1 MIFKKLRH
9 EIREQQAKVM
19 AKLRQNYAAAK
30 ALTHQ
35 LSDIRRSLKNL
46 EQQLAQRGLVTR
58 PAPDPRKSGPAPS
71 PAPGSI
77 NQYGLAYDNALRSL
91 LEPLITHET
100 KTIVEYGSGASTRML
115 CDIIDA
121 KLPQEARES
130 LVLLSIDHTQD
141 WQRQISQAL
150 PWKNY
155 LHLRHHELAG
165 RCRSSEDQGV
175 NYTTAPEQ
183 LKRPLDLV
191 YVDGRNRMQCVLFS
205 SLLLSPGG
213 TIILDDAR
221 RERYH
226 YARHYFQEVTFHG
239 RFTVFRRPIIRPAP
253 PVTSSNPPETKVI
266 VQIAFGEQAKRELA
280 LGGASV
286 RSYADRIGAAYLTL
300 DETAFTQPPS
310 PEFAKFACHPQIQS
324 YDRAMIIDCDVVIRA
339 QAPDIFSIVPA
350 DHLGVVFES
359 EHLDR
364 VEWIQQ
370 MQELF
375 ELPPESVQN
384 RYFNSGVLVM
394 GRNSYAL
401 FDSQVEETL
410 YRLPQYEQTYLN
422 ARAVKLGIPLYPLEA
437 EFNYISSFDS
447 PYAPDWRHAW
457 FVHIA
462 GSWLSGSMLEP
473 KYWET
478 AGKEGRI
485 TSYAKKDLIGSRC
498 RLVRMEHL
506 LTSLREERE
515 IRVLTPASFL
525 HQDKNRL
532 QSHPTSPE
540 VVSELGNNSSDLLML
555 QGPLSDL
562 HPGNYHARILFVSRP
577 PDTPQSVTVQIVAGS
592 QVILE
597 KQELA
602 VHGESAGFQFQ
613 IEPGQQPVTFQLYGH
628 PGKSLLFRALVLE
641 PQPGARDLTGSGQP
655 DETSS

>member
-1 MIFKKLRH
+1 MFFKKLRH
-9 EIREQQAKVM
+9 EIREQQAKMM
-19 AKLRQNYAAAK
+19 AKLRGNYAAAK
-30 ALTHQ
+30 ALTRQ
-35 LSDIRRSLKNL
+35 VSDIRRSLKNL

-58 PAPDPRKSGPAPS
+58 PAPAPGKSGTIRPS
-71 PAPGSI
+71 APGSI
-77 NQYGLAYDNALRSL
+77 SQYGLAYDNALRSL
-91 LEPLITHET
+91 LEPLITPET

-121 KLPQEARES
+121 KLSRESRES
-130 LVLLSIDHTQD
+130 LVLLSIDHTED
-141 WQRQISQAL
+141 WQRQISRAL
-150 PWKNY
+150 PWRNY
-155 LHLRHHELAG
+155 LHLRHYELAG
-165 RCRSSEDQGV
+165 RCQSSEDLGV

-191 YVDGRNRMQCVLFS
+191 YVDGRNRVQCVLFA
-205 SLLLSPGG
+205 SLLLSPEG

-226 YARHYFQEVTFHG
+226 YARHFFQEVTFHG
-239 RFTVFRRPIIRPAP
+239 RFTVFRRPIVRPASP
-253 PVTSSNPPETKVI
+253 AASSNPSETKVI

-280 LGGASV
+280 LSTASV
-286 RSYADRIGAAYLTL
+286 RSYADRIGAAYITL
-300 DETAFTQPPS
+300 DETSFPQPPS
-310 PEFAKFACHPQIQS
+310 PEFAKFTCHPLIQS

-339 QAPDIFSIVPA
+339 QAPDVFSIVPP

-359 EHLDR
+359 EHMDR
-364 VEWIQQ
+364 TGWIQQ

-375 ELPPESVQN
+375 ALPPESVEN

-401 FDSQVEETL
+401 LDNQAEETM
-410 YRLPQYEQTYLN
+410 YRLPQYEQTYFN

-437 EFNYISSFDS
+437 EFNYISSFD
-447 PYAPDWRHAW
+447 PAYAPDWRYAW

-473 KYWET
+473 KYWEAASK
-478 AGKEGRI
+478 AGNI
-485 TSYAKKDLIGSRC
+485 TSYAKKDLIGSHC

-525 HQDKNRL
+525 HHDKNRL

-540 VVSELGNNSSDLLML
+540 VVSELGNSSSDLLML
-555 QGPLSDL
+555 QGPLADL
-562 HPGNYHARILFVSRP
+562 DPGNYLARILVVPAP
-577 PDTPQSVTVQIVAGS
+577 PHPPRSMAVQVMAGS

-597 KQELA
+597 KQELP
-602 VHGESAGFQFQ
+602 VLEESAGFQFQ
-613 IEPGQQPVTFQLYGH
+613 IEPGQQPVTFQLYGY

-641 PQPGARDLTGSGQP
+641 PQSG
-655 DETSS
+655 DEPPLRG